1 MYETDLT
8 DFQWQVIQE
17 ILPDTRRR
25 KHSLRL
31 IVNALLYLT
40 KSGCQWRLLPHEF
53 PPFPLV
59 YYYFRRWQADG
70 RWVGLNQARVRRH
83 RQRAAPSRQSSPSGA
98 ILDAQSI
105 KCSERGVLDKGFD
118 GHKKIQGRKC
128 QLLVDTG
135 GLLLAAHVGP
145 AHENDRVGGKE
156 ALKKLAQQGFER
168 LGLVLADAG
177 YDGQPLAHWSR
188 DHCGWRLAPGNGPRA
203 RGQRRLYPRA
213 HPLGRRARHQLV
225 ALGPALEPRRRMR
238 NQQCRSNRL
247 FIQHPI
253 PYP

>member
-31 IVNALLYLT
+31 IVNALLYWT
-40 KSGCQWRLLPHEF
+40 KSGCQWRLLPREF
-53 PPFPLV
+53 PAYALV

-70 RWVGLNQARVRRH
+70 RWARLNQALVRRH
-83 RQRAAPSRQSSPSGA
+83 RQRAAPSRQSSPSVA
-98 ILDAQSI
+98 ILDAQSV

-118 GHKKIQGRKC
+118 GHKKIQGRKR

-145 AHENDRVGGKE
+145 AHESDRVGGKV
-156 ALKKLAQQGFER
+156 ALENLRRQGFER
-168 LGLVLADAG
+168 LHIVLADAG
-177 YDGQPLAHWSR
+177 YGGQHLAEWTQA
-188 DHCGWRLAPGNGPRA
+188 HCGWRLETAPGLTGRSGFTPVPTRWVVERSISWLQWN
-203 RGQRRLYPRA
+203 RRLSRDYECETCSA
-213 HPLGRRARHQLV
+213 EATLYLSSIRHLI
-225 ALGPALEPRRRMR
+225 RK
-238 NQQCRSNRL
+238 
-247 FIQHPI
+247 F
-253 PYP
+253 